1 MFVLKLSG
9 IQKLL
14 VISNNVNLLNGPN
27 SKCTTNFYKS
37 VTVFELAA

>member
-14 VISNNVNLLNGPN
+14 VTMLMSNGPN
-27 SKCTTNFYKS
+27 SEFTTNFYKS
-37 VTVFELAA
+37 VTVFELAT